1 MKEDPDGSKKLPR
14 TRKWHDK
21 CCTTGCYNGAMNEPA
36 IPRFHDLARLG
47 ERARHEGRLIVMMVA
62 RSDCPY
68 CRLLEREVFRPMIK
82 GRDFADQIL
91 LGELFIDPGET
102 LVDFQG
108 RRKAAE
114 KFAKERYGVTL
125 TPTVL
130 FLGPDGREL
139 AKRMVGVNTLEMY
152 FYYLSE
158 TIRQAL
164 ARLGRAAP

>member
-1 MKEDPDGSKKLPR
+1 
-14 TRKWHDK
+14 
-21 CCTTGCYNGAMNEPA
+21 MNEPA

-47 ERARHEGRLIVMMVA
+47 ERARREGRLIVVMVA

-82 GRDFADQIL
+82 GRDFADEIL

-102 LVDFQG
+102 LVDFGG
-108 RRKAAE
+108 RRLSAE
-114 KFAKERYGVTL
+114 KYIGQRYGVRL

-130 FLGPDGREL
+130 FLAPDGREL

-158 TIRQAL
+158 TIREAL
-164 ARLGRAAP
+164 VRLRREAS

>member
-1 MKEDPDGSKKLPR
+1 
-14 TRKWHDK
+14 
-21 CCTTGCYNGAMNEPA
+21 MNEPA

-47 ERARHEGRLIVMMVA
+47 ERARREGRLIVVMVA

-82 GRDFADQIL
+82 GRDFADEIL
-91 LGELFIDPGET
+91 LGELFIDPGEA
-102 LVDFQG
+102 LVDFEG
-108 RRKAAE
+108 RRSSAE
-114 KFAKERYGVTL
+114 KYIEQRYGVRF

-130 FLGPDGREL
+130 FLAPDGREL

-158 TIRQAL
+158 AIREAL
-164 ARLGRAAP
+164 ARLRREVS